1 MQHFFVPVSFSE
13 ASLLFVVYV
22 CAAAAVFSDYLK
34 AIFIWFFLLPNHSC
48 LAGYEQGFGYRPVT
62 GFSEHPR

>member
-1 MQHFFVPVSFSE
+1 MQYILVPVSSSE

-34 AIFIWFFLLPNHSC
+34 ALFIWFFLLPNHSC
-48 LAGYEQGFGYRPVT
+48 LAGYE
-62 GFSEHPR
+62 